1 MGSLALKHSLDY
13 EAVSTL
19 PLTVSVQD
27 SRGLTA
33 THTQKISV
41 DDVNEPPM
49 VLAFDKKKKI
59 LTVANNHC
67 KINQFLMKVVFAKL
81 FQTGFLI

>member
-1 MGSLALKHSLDY
+1 MLPYSFYQSGQGTRCMGSLALKHSLDY

-33 THTQKISV
+33 THSQKISV

-49 VLAFDKKKKI
+49 VLAFDKKKKF

-67 KINQFLMKVVFAKL
+67 KIN
-81 FQTGFLI
+81 